1 MSQELINHSDD
12 LKKLQNEGYEIDVN
26 NGYGIVS
33 HIPYL
38 KANGEIDYGT
48 LVSKIAL
55 VGDKAN
61 YDGDHVIYFSGE
73 QPCNIDGTEIT
84 PIKHCE
90 TNSVFAGINV
100 KRSFS
105 NKPDGNY
112 KDYYEKFVN
121 YANIISFPAIAKD
134 SSVTAKTFKK
144 IVEEEKSV
152 FQYVDT
158 NSSRAG
164 IDNCNRKMLNKKIA
178 IIGLGGTGAYILDL
192 VSKTNV
198 NEIHLI
204 DGDAFCQHNAF
215 RSPGA
220 ASKEIFPKS
229 MSKVSYFKGKYQNM
243 HKNLIEYD
251 MFIKEENV
259 SRLKDMD
266 FVFICIDSGIAR
278 KIITDYLVSEEIPF
292 IDAGMGLQNINDTIN
307 GQIRIT
313 VFDKTN
319 YDRIPVYL
327 DFDEDGDDVYNTNIQ
342 IAECNALN
350 AAIAVIEW
358 KKYFRI
364 YENVNSKCQNVYSI
378 EMGEMVREN

>member
-38 KANGEIDYGT
+38 KANGEIDYGI

-144 IVEEEKSV
+144 VVTEENSV

-178 IIGLGGTGAYILDL
+178 II
-192 VSKTNV
+192 K
-198 NEIHLI
+198 
-204 DGDAFCQHNAF
+204 
-215 RSPGA
+215 
-220 ASKEIFPKS
+220 
-229 MSKVSYFKGKYQNM
+229 
-243 HKNLIEYD
+243 
-251 MFIKEENV
+251 
-259 SRLKDMD
+259 
-266 FVFICIDSGIAR
+266 
-278 KIITDYLVSEEIPF
+278 
-292 IDAGMGLQNINDTIN
+292 
-307 GQIRIT
+307 
-313 VFDKTN
+313 
-319 YDRIPVYL
+319 
-327 DFDEDGDDVYNTNIQ
+327 
-342 IAECNALN
+342 
-350 AAIAVIEW
+350 
-358 KKYFRI
+358 
-364 YENVNSKCQNVYSI
+364 
-378 EMGEMVREN
+378 

>member
-38 KANGEIDYGT
+38 KANGEIDYGI

-144 IVEEEKSV
+144 VVTEENSV

-204 DGDAFCQHNAF
+204 DGDTFCQHNAF

-259 SRLKDMD
+259 STLKDMD

-313 VFDKTN
+313 VFNKTN

-350 AAIAVIEW
+350 AAIAVMEW

>member
-105 NKPDGNY
+105 NKPEGNY

-204 DGDAFCQHNAF
+204 DGDTFCQHNAF

-259 SRLKDMD
+259 STLKDMD

-278 KIITDYLVSEEIPF
+278 KIITDYLVLEEIPF

-350 AAIAVIEW
+350 AAIAVMEW

>member
-105 NKPDGNY
+105 NKPEGNY

>member
-105 NKPDGNY
+105 NKPEGNY

-204 DGDAFCQHNAF
+204 DGDTFCQHNAF

>member
-12 LKKLQNEGYEIDVN
+12 LIKLQNEGYEIDVN

-105 NKPDGNY
+105 NKPEGNY

>member
-12 LKKLQNEGYEIDVN
+12 LKKLQNEGYELDVN
-26 NGYGIVS
+26 NGYGIIS

-38 KANGEIDYGT
+38 RSNGEIDYGT
-48 LVSKIAL
+48 LVSSIAFE
-55 VGDKAN
+55 GDEAKYN
-61 YDGDHVIYFSGE
+61 GDHVIHFSGE

-84 PIKHCE
+84 SIKHC
-90 TNSVFAGINV
+90 NSNSIMAGINV
-100 KRSFS
+100 TRSFS
-105 NKPDGNY
+105 NKPEGNY

-134 SSVTAKTFKK
+134 DSVTAKTFKK
-144 IVEEEKSV
+144 VVTEEDSV

-164 IDNCNRKMLNKKIA
+164 IDNYNRKMLDKKIA

-192 VSKTNV
+192 VSKTSV
-198 NEIHLI
+198 KEIHLI
-204 DGDAFCQHNAF
+204 DGDVFCQHNAF

-229 MSKVSYFKGKYQNM
+229 MSKVSYFKANYQDM
-243 HKNLIEYD
+243 HKNLIEHD

-259 SRLKDMD
+259 SVLKDMD

-278 KIITDYLVSEEIPF
+278 KLITDYLVLEEIPF
-292 IDAGMGLQNINDTIN
+292 IDTGIGLQNINDTIN
-307 GQIRIT
+307 GQIRTTI
-313 VFDKTN
+313 FDKTN
-319 YDRIPVYL
+319 YDKIPVYL
-327 DFDEDGDDVYNTNIQ
+327 DFNEDGDDVYNTNIQ

-350 AAIAVIEW
+350 ATIAVIEW
-358 KKYFRI
+358 KKYFGI
-364 YENVNSKCQNVYSI
+364 YESADVQCQNVYSI
-378 EMGEMVREN
+378 EMGEILHEN

>member
-38 KANGEIDYGT
+38 KANGEIDYGI

-73 QPCNIDGTEIT
+73 QPCNIDGTKIT

-144 IVEEEKSV
+144 VVTEENSV

-204 DGDAFCQHNAF
+204 DGDTFCQHNAF

-259 SRLKDMD
+259 STLKDMD

>member
-38 KANGEIDYGT
+38 KANGEIDYGI

-144 IVEEEKSV
+144 VVTEENSV

-204 DGDAFCQHNAF
+204 DGDTFCQHNAF

-259 SRLKDMD
+259 STLKDMD

>member
-38 KANGEIDYGT
+38 KANGEIDYGI

-144 IVEEEKSV
+144 VVTEEKSV

-204 DGDAFCQHNAF
+204 DGDTFCQHNAF

-259 SRLKDMD
+259 STLKDMD

-313 VFDKTN
+313 VFNKTN

-350 AAIAVIEW
+350 AAIAVMEW